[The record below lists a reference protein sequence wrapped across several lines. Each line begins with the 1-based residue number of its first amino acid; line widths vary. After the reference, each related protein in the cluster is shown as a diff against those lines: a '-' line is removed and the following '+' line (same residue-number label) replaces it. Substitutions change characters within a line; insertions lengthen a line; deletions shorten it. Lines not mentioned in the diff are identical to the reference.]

1 MMPTY
6 VSAREARQNPIRLKT
21 LINQAEDQLQ
31 QAGLEKEE
39 AKTYLA
45 PAKNLIDDETFWQE
59 QDEGLALFLDSNE
72 MNIFRLPKRFNEF
85 VVVGESFHI
94 TPLIPLVQGNGAYY
108 VLSLD
113 QKRPKLYQGSKFKLM
128 RVDEVD
134 FPESLQEMFDKYY
147 EFHRHIQFHGKTR
160 EPNPDLS
167 AQADTSGAR
176 QGMFFGQGGEDVDK
190 KAEIQNFF
198 HRFDEELVNYLDGED
213 IPMVM
218 AGVGYLH
225 PLYKEVNSYPKL
237 LDHGITKDV
246 DHVPVEE
253 LHELTWELV
262 KNQYA
267 KDIDQA
273 LGVYK
278 SLRDKDRDTTDE
290 VEKIVSAAFYKRIH
304 TLFIA
309 EDAHVWGKFDEDSN
323 DVTIEGQQKAGYED
337 LLSFS
342 AGHALLNG
350 GNVLVLPP
358 KNIPDQNTAAAILRF

>member
-1 MMPTY
+1 
-6 VSAREARQNPIRLKT
+6 
-21 LINQAEDQLQ
+21 
-31 QAGLEKEE
+31 
-39 AKTYLA
+39 
-45 PAKNLIDDETFWQE
+45 
-59 QDEGLALFLDSNE
+59 
-72 MNIFRLPKRFNEF
+72 
-85 VVVGESFHI
+85 
-94 TPLIPLVQGNGAYY
+94 
-108 VLSLD
+108 
-113 QKRPKLYQGSKFKLM
+113 
-128 RVDEVD
+128 VD

-309 EDAHVWGKFDEDSN
+309 EDADVWGKFDEDSN